1 MSEKIRVL
9 AWKIRLYDNRRKR
22 VYRPAIHGGFLMV
35 PFNAGGFR
43 VLQEDMAE
51 GEPGD
56 VYEVK
61 FVEMTEKELGELPE
75 HEGW

>member
-1 MSEKIRVL
+1 MPNTKKIRVL
-9 AWKIRLYDNRRKR
+9 A
-22 VYRPAIHGGFLMV
+22 YRPRDDGGYLMV
-35 PFNAGGFR
+35 PFNAAGFQCF
-43 VLQEDMAE
+43 QEDMAE

-61 FVEMTEKELGELPE
+61 FVEMTEAELKELPE